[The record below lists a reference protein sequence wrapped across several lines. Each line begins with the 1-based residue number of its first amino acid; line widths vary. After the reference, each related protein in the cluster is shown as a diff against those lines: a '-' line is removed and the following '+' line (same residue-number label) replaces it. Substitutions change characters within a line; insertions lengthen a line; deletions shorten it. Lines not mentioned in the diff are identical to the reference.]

1 MLLLLLLLLDLVVID
16 LLEEGVFPLR
26 PEDVLGLALVD
37 ILVIHLHLVGT
48 ITSHGCIHLHLI
60 VIVNDLSTLGVNPRL
75 THG

>member
-1 MLLLLLLLLDLVVID
+1 MLLLLLLDLVIVD
-16 LLEEGVFPLR
+16 LLKEGVFPLR